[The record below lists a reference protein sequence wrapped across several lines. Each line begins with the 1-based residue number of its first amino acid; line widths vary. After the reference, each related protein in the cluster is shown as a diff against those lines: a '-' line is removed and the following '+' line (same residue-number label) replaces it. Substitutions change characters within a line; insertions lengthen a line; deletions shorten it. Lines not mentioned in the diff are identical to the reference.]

1 MRGIK
6 RCIKRMNKFS
16 HNWMARS
23 KIRSPKSAKT
33 VRGIRGKKLHLT
45 CKKMEKVRILTEYVA
60 QVDLCEA

>member
-33 VRGIRGKKLHLT
+33 VRGIRGEKLHLT
-45 CKKMEKVRILTEYVA
+45 CKKMEKVRILTELYRNMS
-60 QVDLCEA
+60 LK